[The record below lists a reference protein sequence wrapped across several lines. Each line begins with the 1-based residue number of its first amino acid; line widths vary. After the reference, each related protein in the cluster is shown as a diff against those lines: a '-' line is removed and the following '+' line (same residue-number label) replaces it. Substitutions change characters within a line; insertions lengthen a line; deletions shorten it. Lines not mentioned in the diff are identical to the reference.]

1 MSFELRLLPLPLL
14 PELLQENLTANCTPR
29 TMEQVEMKAT
39 RQLFDP
45 PNGLSSVDES
55 APESG
60 YHHFQVSVSV
70 FAAVYAKALH
80 HLHLHRL
87 GATYQNS

>member
-14 PELLQENLTANCTPR
+14 PELLQENSTANCTPG

-39 RQLFDP
+39 RLLDP

-80 HLHLHRL
+80 RL